1 MLPRWGADP
10 MASHNAAGVARAAR
24 MMLPARMPRFDRD
37 AASTLMPYVYCVIL
51 GTGIYVLNSP
61 ILFGGGAIDIRAT
74 AVLPLALVAVG
85 QTLAIFTR
93 GIDLS
98 IGGIMSVATA
108 LLATHF
114 AGHGVLLVA
123 ELIAVVALGA
133 LAGAINGAI
142 IGFTRLQPFI
152 VTLATWSI
160 WGGVA
165 LLILPQEGGQTST
178 QLTTWVTGDVG
189 FLPKSVILVAILF
202 FIWGWARWS
211 RFVLDLKAIGSDER
225 RARLAGIR
233 VARRKVQVYALSG
246 ALAALA
252 GMYLAGQSGG
262 GSPIIG
268 NDYILES
275 VAAVVIGGS
284 SIFGG
289 KGSAAA
295 SIVGAIAFL
304 MIPDLIFSA
313 NISTFWTGFVQG
325 VLLILTVTLSSLVL
339 QTRRRR
345 L

>member
-1 MLPRWGADP
+1 MSDGAG
-10 MASHNAAGVARAAR
+10 SAAGVRGHALR
-24 MMLPARMPRFDRD
+24 LDRELVT
-37 AASTLMPYVYCVIL
+37 ALMPYLYCLVL
-51 GTGIYVLNSP
+51 GIAIYVLNSP
-61 ILFGGGAIDIRAT
+61 VLVGSGAIDIRAT
-74 AVLPLALVAVG
+74 AVLPLALVAFG

-98 IGGIMSVATA
+98 IGGILSVATA
-108 LLATHF
+108 MLATHF
-114 AGHGVLLVA
+114 AGHGLLLVV
-123 ELIAVVALGA
+123 ELAAVVALGA
-133 LAGAINGAI
+133 FGGAINGAI

-165 LLILPQEGGQTST
+165 ILILPQEGGQTSA
-178 QLTTWVTGDVG
+178 QLTQWVTGNIATI
-189 FLPKSVILVAILF
+189 PKSVILLAILF
-202 FIWGWARWS
+202 VIWSWARWS

-225 RARLAGIR
+225 RARLAGVR

-252 GMYLAGQSGG
+252 GIYLAGQSGG

-275 VAAVVIGGS
+275 VAAVVVGGT

-289 KGSAAA
+289 KGTAAA
-295 SIVGAIAFL
+295 SMVGAIAFL
-304 MIPDLIFSA
+304 MIPDLIFAA
-313 NISTFWTGFVQG
+313 NVSSFWTGFVQG
-325 VLLILTVTLSSLVL
+325 VLLIATVTISSLVL

-345 L
+345 I

>member
-1 MLPRWGADP
+1 MSDGAG
-10 MASHNAAGVARAAR
+10 AAAGVRGHV
-24 MMLPARMPRFDRD
+24 PRLNRELVT
-37 AASTLMPYVYCVIL
+37 ALMPYLYCLVL
-51 GTGIYVLNSP
+51 GVAIYVLNSP
-61 ILFGGGAIDIRAT
+61 VLVGSGAIDIRAT
-74 AVLPLALVAVG
+74 AVLPLALVAFG

-98 IGGIMSVATA
+98 IGGILSVATA

-114 AGHGVLLVA
+114 AGHGLLLVV
-123 ELIAVVALGA
+123 ELAAVVALGA
-133 LAGAINGAI
+133 FGGAINGAI

-165 LLILPQEGGQTST
+165 ILILPQEGGQTSA
-178 QLTTWVTGDVG
+178 QLTQWVTGNIATI
-189 FLPKSVILVAILF
+189 PKSVILLAILF
-202 FIWGWARWS
+202 VIWSWARWS

-225 RARLAGIR
+225 RARLAGVR

-252 GMYLAGQSGG
+252 GIYLAGQSGG

-275 VAAVVIGGS
+275 VAAVVVGGT

-289 KGSAAA
+289 KGTAAA
-295 SIVGAIAFL
+295 SMVGAIAFL
-304 MIPDLIFSA
+304 MIPDLIFAA
-313 NISTFWTGFVQG
+313 NVSSFWTGFVQG
-325 VLLILTVTLSSLVL
+325 VLLIATVTISSLVL

-345 L
+345 I

>member
-1 MLPRWGADP
+1 
-10 MASHNAAGVARAAR
+10 
-24 MMLPARMPRFDRD
+24 
-37 AASTLMPYVYCVIL
+37 
-51 GTGIYVLNSP
+51 
-61 ILFGGGAIDIRAT
+61 
-74 AVLPLALVAVG
+74 
-85 QTLAIFTR
+85 
-93 GIDLS
+93 
-98 IGGIMSVATA
+98 
-108 LLATHF
+108 
-114 AGHGVLLVA
+114 
-123 ELIAVVALGA
+123 
-133 LAGAINGAI
+133 
-142 IGFTRLQPFI
+142 
-152 VTLATWSI
+152 
-160 WGGVA
+160 
-165 LLILPQEGGQTST
+165 
-178 QLTTWVTGDVG
+178 
-189 FLPKSVILVAILF
+189 
-202 FIWGWARWS
+202 
-211 RFVLDLKAIGSDER
+211 VLDLKAIGSDER

-295 SIVGAIAFL
+295 SVVGAIAFL

>member
-1 MLPRWGADP
+1 
-10 MASHNAAGVARAAR
+10 
-24 MMLPARMPRFDRD
+24 
-37 AASTLMPYVYCVIL
+37 
-51 GTGIYVLNSP
+51 
-61 ILFGGGAIDIRAT
+61 
-74 AVLPLALVAVG
+74 
-85 QTLAIFTR
+85 
-93 GIDLS
+93 
-98 IGGIMSVATA
+98 MSVATA